1 MQKDHRNGH
10 RSLTLRKWGRDDLEQ
25 FFEQEH
31 LSKTGVE
38 KPPKS
43 SRPAFSKVL
52 AGGALCRQGYRQA
65 RNKAYS
71 KQHTETLPVEAA
83 GGRSKRSQATRS
95 TDGDPLFSA
104 QCTVRCAPETRSDMW
119 AQGTSIPFPPF
130 RACAAWCAW
139 TRWGWSPGP
148 SACEADV
155 MPLHHVPLG

>member
-71 KQHTETLPVEAA
+71 KQHTETLPLLAVGLVSCLSVAPVCRGP
-83 GGRSKRSQATRS
+83 GGAVLWKTR
-95 TDGDPLFSA
+95 GG
-104 QCTVRCAPETRSDMW
+104 M
-119 AQGTSIPFPPF
+119 I
-130 RACAAWCAW
+130 
-139 TRWGWSPGP
+139 
-148 SACEADV
+148 
-155 MPLHHVPLG
+155 